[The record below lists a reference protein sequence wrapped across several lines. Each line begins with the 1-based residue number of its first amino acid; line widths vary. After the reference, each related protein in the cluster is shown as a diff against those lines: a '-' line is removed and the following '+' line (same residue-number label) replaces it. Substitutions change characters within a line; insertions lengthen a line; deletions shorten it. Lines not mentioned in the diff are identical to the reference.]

1 MSITGFTSVSA
12 AMGFNVEITESS
24 TFSVRVTLDD
34 NLVDKLRVTKVGNT
48 LSLSLDPGSYLS
60 RTLRA
65 VITMPAI
72 EGIDFSGGSRGSIS
86 EFVDLASLN
95 LELSGGS
102 HLDAEG
108 SANALTVDAS
118 GGSTLDLENFP
129 VHDADVAFS
138 GGSSGTISLDGT
150 LDADLSGGSRL
161 WYVGSPTLGDIG
173 TSGGSS
179 LQKK

>member
-1 MSITGFTSVSA
+1 MVALVFSYVFGVVGFLPGVGGLRGSGNLVTETVSITGFTSVSA

-86 EFVDLASLN
+86 EFAGLASL
-95 LELSGGS
+95 
-102 HLDAEG
+102 
-108 SANALTVDAS
+108 
-118 GGSTLDLENFP
+118 DLGPGAGE
-129 VHDADVAFS
+129 
-138 GGSSGTISLDGT
+138 T
-150 LDADLSGGSRL
+150 
-161 WYVGSPTLGDIG
+161 
-173 TSGGSS
+173 
-179 LQKK
+179 